1 VTIDLR
7 AARACAW
14 CGSPLDPDAPGRRLY
29 CSVACRQDRGHYVE
43 AEPGLRARLAELE
56 AAASNYRGK
65 VPTSSSTSCTTSGA
79 PSPTRQR
86 RRGRPDESG
95 RPLPRRPP
103 ELGPRHVPSLLREG
117 RPCRPPGRALDALAA
132 AADVRAMRRDVRPGQ
147 GRPRPL
153 LRQAV
158 P

>member
-56 AAASNYRGK
+56 AAASNDRGA
-65 VPTSSSTSCTTSGA
+65 VPTFIVN
-79 PSPTRQR
+79 
-86 RRGRPDESG
+86 
-95 RPLPRRPP
+95 
-103 ELGPRHVPSLLREG
+103 ELHDLR
-117 RPCRPPGRALDALAA
+117 RAL
-132 AADVRAMRRDVRPGQ
+132 VT
-147 GRPRPL
+147 PL
-153 LRQAV
+153 DGSI
-158 P
+158 

>member
-43 AEPGLRARLAELE
+43 AEPGLRARLAELV

-65 VPTSSSTSCTTSGA
+65 VPTFIVN
-79 PSPTRQR
+79 
-86 RRGRPDESG
+86 
-95 RPLPRRPP
+95 
-103 ELGPRHVPSLLREG
+103 ELHDLR
-117 RPCRPPGRALDALAA
+117 RAL
-132 AADVRAMRRDVRPGQ
+132 VT
-147 GRPRPL
+147 PL
-153 LRQAV
+153 DGSI
-158 P
+158 